1 MPSCLFPEDIRSS
14 LHILGFAD
22 GVAPSSIKELNKRY
36 HLLALKHHPD
46 KAGAGIG
53 SSIETSATASA
64 ATERFK
70 EINDAHK
77 RVKEYF
83 YSADG
88 CEFHPET
95 GYDSI
100 LQLFIQTILV
110 KMTAAPG
117 VDATAIQSLIHLII
131 TKGIQSGI
139 VMFRNMEKHSCITIY
154 EILSRNQDLFGI
166 SQEIMDELTHIVEEK
181 TGDDLVVRLNP
192 SLLDMLLDRVYIL
205 QENGHSYYIP
215 LWHSELH
222 FKNAAAGADDA
233 LEREVIVLCDPELPE
248 NVDIDDDNNIF
259 ISLTVDIR
267 ELFSNQVIPVYI
279 NDEIKAHGIVYYLHA
294 GDVRLSNTRQC
305 VVLRGVGIAM
315 CNTKTSDIYNV
326 GTRASVYANLRLHPI
341 E

>member
-1 MPSCLFPEDIRSS
+1 
-14 LHILGFAD
+14 
-22 GVAPSSIKELNKRY
+22 
-36 HLLALKHHPD
+36 
-46 KAGAGIG
+46 
-53 SSIETSATASA
+53 
-64 ATERFK
+64 
-70 EINDAHK
+70 
-77 RVKEYF
+77 
-83 YSADG
+83 
-88 CEFHPET
+88 
-95 GYDSI
+95 
-100 LQLFIQTILV
+100 
-110 KMTAAPG
+110 
-117 VDATAIQSLIHLII
+117 
-131 TKGIQSGI
+131 
-139 VMFRNMEKHSCITIY
+139 
-154 EILSRNQDLFGI
+154 
-166 SQEIMDELTHIVEEK
+166 MDELTHIVEEK